1 MASLP
6 FDDANMPL
14 FTVGQVAEM
23 LEVQQAFLRRLDE
36 FRVVRP
42 SRSAG
47 GQRRY
52 TRNEIVVVRYVVE
65 LMDDGLTLSAIRRV
79 LQLEA
84 RVRELEAERDAL
96 RAALAQAEV
105 RREASAAVTVARP
118 RLVGRQRLLV
128 GSGERGH
135 GRVGVVARATHEYL
149 RADGVQ
155 RGEHVAELVI
165 ARQLEYDVARQLGLG
180 PGAGRQPDGADLLAR
195 QHLVQPCP
203 APRIVGEVDPDPPHG
218 HALALQV

>member
-1 MASLP
+1 LASLP

-52 TRNEIVVVRYVVE
+52 TRNEVVVVRYVVE
-65 LMDDGLTLSAIRRV
+65 LIDAGMTLNAVRRV

-84 RVRELEAERDAL
+84 RVRALESEREEL
-96 RAALAQAEV
+96 RAALAD
-105 RREASAAVTVARP
+105 AR
-118 RLVGRQRLLV
+118 
-128 GSGERGH
+128 
-135 GRVGVVARATHEYL
+135 L
-149 RADGVQ
+149 R
-155 RGEHVAELVI
+155 
-165 ARQLEYDVARQLGLG
+165 
-180 PGAGRQPDGADLLAR
+180 
-195 QHLVQPCP
+195 
-203 APRIVGEVDPDPPHG
+203 
-218 HALALQV
+218 ALALAKSRDAEPDEPR